1 VTIDRIVLRAG
12 EMEPRVA
19 KRLAEQVAAGLERS
33 TLAGDLPQR
42 AELVRLQ
49 VRPAPGASMDQ
60 LTQMIVAESCES
72 FAGADTDAG
81 HTSRSIHRV
90 HLGIS
95 GAHSQHHSVSYNP
108 ET

>member
-1 VTIDRIVLRAG
+1 MPMPDANPGAKPGVTPDVMIDRIVLRAG

-19 KRLAEQVAAGLERS
+19 KRLAEQVAVGLERA

-60 LTQMIVAESCES
+60 LTQMIVAELMRELR
-72 FAGADTDAG
+72 
-81 HTSRSIHRV
+81 RS
-90 HLGIS
+90 
-95 GAHSQHHSVSYNP
+95 
-108 ET
+108 

>member
-1 VTIDRIVLRAG
+1 MPVPEANAEKKPDVTIDRIVLRAG

-60 LTQMIVAESCES
+60 LTQMIVAELMRELR
-72 FAGADTDAG
+72 
-81 HTSRSIHRV
+81 RS
-90 HLGIS
+90 
-95 GAHSQHHSVSYNP
+95 
-108 ET
+108 

>member
-1 VTIDRIVLRAG
+1 MPIPDTNPKKPLDLMIDRIVLRAG

-49 VRPAPGASMDQ
+49 VRPAPGATMDQ
-60 LTQMIVAESCES
+60 LTQMIVAELMRELR
-72 FAGADTDAG
+72 
-81 HTSRSIHRV
+81 RS
-90 HLGIS
+90 
-95 GAHSQHHSVSYNP
+95 
-108 ET
+108 

>member
-1 VTIDRIVLRAG
+1 MPMPDANAEQKPGVTIDRIVLRAG

-60 LTQMIVAESCES
+60 LTQMIVAELMRELR
-72 FAGADTDAG
+72 
-81 HTSRSIHRV
+81 RS
-90 HLGIS
+90 
-95 GAHSQHHSVSYNP
+95 
-108 ET
+108 